1 MTIKVNLLPTERKR
15 FTFDPL
21 VAVLFVLVCA
31 ALVGCIM
38 YGSKL
43 QSEVDKG
50 TSEIARLN
58 DEIKKTEQSLPVI
71 DEIKSQI
78 AKLKGEIKVITSL
91 KYDPVRYANLLSEV
105 GKVLPENVWLTSLSV
120 EPSTNSVTMS
130 GVAAHRPGK
139 APLATIAE
147 FMQKMDQSAIFTESS
162 LSSTSQ
168 TQINSGI
175 GFTFQIEAH
184 YDADI
189 AAGIAEKTAE
199 KPAGEASQDVS
210 SSETES

>member
-21 VAVLFVLVCA
+21 VAVLFVCVCA
-31 ALVGCIM
+31 ALVGCIVW
-38 YGSKL
+38 GSRL
-43 QSEVDKG
+43 QQDVDATQAK
-50 TSEIARLN
+50 IQRLD

-71 DEIKSQI
+71 DEIKTQI

-91 KYDPVRYANLLSEV
+91 KYDPVRYANLLTEV

-120 EPSTNSVTMS
+120 EPSTTAVTMS
-130 GVAAHRPGK
+130 GVAVPRPGK
-139 APLATIAE
+139 PPLATVAE
-147 FMQKMDQSAIFTESS
+147 FIQKMDNSKIFTESS

-168 TQINSGI
+168 TRVDNSGV
-175 GFTFQIEAH
+175 GFTFQIEAR
-184 YDADI
+184 YDADT
-189 AAGIAEKTAE
+189 AAGLAEQQTA
-199 KPAGEASQDVS
+199 GASKDVS